1 MSQDLLNMNDRRN
14 QLPAPMI
21 SRENIS
27 LWSILKNCI
36 GKDMTRIA
44 MPIHFNE
51 PLSFLQRIVEYTEY
65 LNLVVTACETDD
77 PIQRL
82 EVRVCCFFTTSY

>member
-1 MSQDLLNMNDRRN
+1 
-14 QLPAPMI
+14 MI
-21 SRENIS
+21 SRDNIS

-51 PLSFLQRIVEYTEY
+51 PLSFIQRIVEYTEY
-65 LNLVVTACETDD
+65 LHLLEQACHVDD
-77 PIQRL
+77 PIERI
-82 EVRVCCFFTTSY
+82 EVKCADK